1 MEGDISFVP
10 AAHDSLSYC
19 LYRSMARPGLRAAE
33 VDDIVAQSVRRNG
46 ERGLTGCL
54 HYENGTFVQ
63 WLEGPWRQVFR
74 LLDALNE
81 DPRHWGV
88 TVLDQGVLT
97 QRLFGS
103 WQMRRS
109 DPAAASLFDWMAD
122 WRARPEAGDAEY
134 AGRVNAFMAEVA
146 GRP

>member
-1 MEGDISFVP
+1 MANDISFVP

-19 LYRSMARPGLRAAE
+19 LYRSTARPGLPEAE
-33 VDDIVAQSVRRNG
+33 VEAIVAHSVRRNG

-54 HYENGTFVQ
+54 HYENGTFFQ
-63 WLEGPWRQVFR
+63 WLEGPWRQVFQ
-74 LLDALNE
+74 LLDVLQE

-97 QRLFGS
+97 QRLFEN

-109 DPAAASLFDWMAD
+109 DPAAASLFAWLGD

-134 AGRVNAFMAEVA
+134 ARRVNAFLASLAER
-146 GRP
+146 G